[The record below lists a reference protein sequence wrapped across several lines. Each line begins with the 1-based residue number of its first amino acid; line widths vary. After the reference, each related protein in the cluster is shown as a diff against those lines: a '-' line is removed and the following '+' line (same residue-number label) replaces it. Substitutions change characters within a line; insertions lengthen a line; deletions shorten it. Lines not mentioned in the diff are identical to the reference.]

1 MKISIRLLSA
11 LALLLILNAC
21 SGENRVDEVQIQ
33 NPAQTNQPTP
43 APTPTPTPTPVP
55 APTPEV
61 TDDTVTMED
70 PVSEDTTKRF
80 SVEEKKGVAIDNN
93 TKYVWQNMQIGH
105 GDQDGAVERC
115 ESLVFAGITE
125 WRLPTSAESK
135 IFHAHMNKQGDVPKQ
150 AFDRCTAEITSDG
163 YVRTKK
169 GAQKYG
175 GNAGD
180 SINFSAGANIR
191 CVSTG
196 TDMTPVTPKPETPE
210 TPIKVEE
217 NNTEVPV
224 LDSAVK
230 QLYLDVINEARS
242 KSQDCGSHGVK
253 PAVPALKWSNA
264 LYKSSYQHS
273 NDLAQT
279 NTFSHTGSGKV
290 SDKAAQAL
298 HPGKGSDVGER
309 IEHAGYKN
317 WRAYGENIAAGTV
330 MEEAQEAVDGWIKS
344 PGHCVNLMSPNFA
357 EVGMAHVLK
366 SDSHYTHYWTQDF
379 GKK

>member
-1 MKISIRLLSA
+1 MKISIKLLSA
-11 LALLLILNAC
+11 VVLLIILNAC
-21 SGENRVDEVQIQ
+21 SGESSADEVQTH
-33 NPAQTNQPTP
+33 NPAQTNQPVT
-43 APTPTPTPTPVP
+43 T
-55 APTPEV
+55 PTPEV
-61 TDDTVTMED
+61 TDDTVITKD
-70 PVSEDTTKRF
+70 PVPENRAKRF
-80 SVEEKKGVAIDNN
+80 SIDGKKGVAIDTN

-115 ESLVFAGITE
+115 ESLEFAGITE

-135 IFHAHMNKQGDVPKQ
+135 IFHTHMNKQGDVPKQ

-169 GAQKYG
+169 GAQQYG

-180 SINFSAGANIR
+180 SINFSGGANIR

-196 TDMTPVTPKPETPE
+196 TDIIPVTPTPVTP
-210 TPIKVEE
+210 TPIVEE

-242 KSQDCGSHGVK
+242 KSQDCGTHGVK
-253 PAVPALKWSNA
+253 PAVPALKWSDS
-264 LYKSSYQHS
+264 LYKASYQHS

-379 GKK
+379 GEK

>member
-1 MKISIRLLSA
+1 MKISIKLLSA
-11 LALLLILNAC
+11 VTLLIILNAC
-21 SGENRVDEVQIQ
+21 SGGDSVDEVQIQ
-33 NPAQTNQPTP
+33 NPVQINQPET
-43 APTPTPTPTPVP
+43 
-55 APTPEV
+55 
-61 TDDTVTMED
+61 TDDTTTMVD
-70 PVSEDTTKRF
+70 PVSENTTKRF
-80 SVEEKKGVAIDNN
+80 LVDGKRGVAIDTN
-93 TKYVWQNMQIGH
+93 TKYVWQNIQIGH
-105 GDQDGAVERC
+105 GDQDAAVERC
-115 ESLVFAGITE
+115 ESLAFAGITE

-135 IFHAHMNKQGDVPKQ
+135 IFHTQMNKQSDVPKQ

-169 GAQKYG
+169 GAQQYG

-180 SINFSAGANIR
+180 SINFSGGANIR

-196 TDMTPVTPKPETPE
+196 ADTTPVTPTPTPE
-210 TPIKVEE
+210 PTPIVEE

-242 KSQDCGSHGVK
+242 KSQNCGSRGVK
-253 PAVPALKWSNA
+253 AAVPALKWSDA
-264 LYKSSYQHS
+264 LYKASYQHS

-298 HPGKGSDVGER
+298 HSGKGSNVEER
-309 IEHAGYKN
+309 IEYAGYKN
-317 WRAYGENIAAGTV
+317 WRAYGENIAVGTV
-330 MEEAQEAVDGWIKS
+330 LEDVQEVIDGWIKS
-344 PGHCVNLMSPNFA
+344 PGHCANLMSPNFT

-379 GKK
+379 GKR